1 MPHERLRRR
10 RREELRS
17 NSSAVLR
24 SNTAFLDSSMVEH
37 AAVNRGVVGSSPTRG
52 GKGKPVSKYAYGFFV
67 LRERRKKKRYIDVKQ
82 VVRCM
87 AEIETM

>member
-52 GKGKPVSKYAYGFFV
+52 GKGKPVSKYAYGFFCTW
-67 LRERRKKKRYIDVKQ
+67 RGSGNMMIYKRNIINRVAWQKY
-82 VVRCM
+82 
-87 AEIETM
+87 